1 MPSPDW
7 SSIVH
12 ANVGIVTNAALRVLG
27 SVQDAEDVTQDVFL
41 EAFRKWDAV
50 DEKSWAGLLRRM
62 AVCRAL
68 DVLRSR
74 KKLTSLEFQPVDSRE
89 FSPPERML
97 RDERHE
103 QLRLAIAALPDRQSE
118 VFCLAFFEQMS
129 HDEIATTLGINRG
142 AVATLLSKAKAR
154 LMEIAQRIPG
164 DTE

>member
-1 MPSPDW
+1 VPSPDW

-12 ANVGIVTNAALRVLG
+12 ANVGIVMNAALRVLG

-50 DEKSWAGLLRRM
+50 DGNSWPGLLRRM

-89 FSPPERML
+89 VSPL
-97 RDERHE
+97 RTD
-103 QLRLAIAALPDRQSE
+103 AA
-118 VFCLAFFEQMS
+118 
-129 HDEIATTLGINRG
+129 
-142 AVATLLSKAKAR
+142 
-154 LMEIAQRIPG
+154 
-164 DTE
+164 